1 MLPGVFQVVW
11 WLVIDLSEEIH
22 MGSLASIINL
32 AVKGLGSV
40 GAGDQLFAT
49 FLGSV
54 ETNTGSFKIN
64 P

>member
-1 MLPGVFQVVW
+1 
-11 WLVIDLSEEIH
+11 
-22 MGSLASIINL
+22 MGSLASIMNL
-32 AVKGLGSV
+32 AIKGLGSV

-54 ETNTGSFKIN
+54 ETNTGSFKIA